1 MENKKIIVID
11 HANIMHK
18 AIFAFRNNYSVP
30 ATFTYCAMIIGYLK
44 KIGFNSKEDEVILA
58 IDYGKS
64 WRKLEDPTYKKQRKA
79 MREEIES
86 PEWWAEMYGE
96 FNNFLPILEKA
107 LPWYFVKLYNIEADD
122 IASVC
127 CRYYKDKEI
136 ILISADNDWTM
147 LCHYS
152 NVKVFSPYNKKY
164 KIIKN
169 PMKVLLDKIQGD
181 KCLDGNTYITM
192 NSGNKLPIK
201 NVKIGDVVAGYNFHT
216 KKVIPSKVLKT
227 GTSKS
232 IERLLLFLDNDK
244 CPLKITPNHRVYT
257 KYEWKEAHK
266 LQKGEII
273 YKYNELKLLSNGRKI
288 RKIINTKT
296 KSRRKFINYNITT
309 ETQNYFASD
318 CLVHNSDNLLTKPS
332 SEMEFE
338 RRKKIVNL
346 LELPTHIESEIRE
359 QLDKFTPKGTNLY
372 KIKFKTI
379 RERFAQLYNLQK
391 EVK

>member
-79 MREEIES
+79 IREEIES

-127 CRYYKDKEI
+127 CRYYKDNEI

-169 PMKVLLDKIQGD
+169 PMKVLLEKIQGD
-181 KCLDGNTYITM
+181 I
-192 NSGNKLPIK
+192 
-201 NVKIGDVVAGYNFHT
+201 
-216 KKVIPSKVLKT
+216 
-227 GTSKS
+227 
-232 IERLLLFLDNDK
+232 
-244 CPLKITPNHRVYT
+244 
-257 KYEWKEAHK
+257 
-266 LQKGEII
+266 
-273 YKYNELKLLSNGRKI
+273 
-288 RKIINTKT
+288 
-296 KSRRKFINYNITT
+296 
-309 ETQNYFASD
+309 
-318 CLVHNSDNLLTKPS
+318 SDNLLTKPS
-332 SEMEFE
+332 SEREFE

-346 LELPTHIESEIRE
+346 LELPIHIETEIRK
-359 QLDKFTPKGTNLY
+359 QFDKFTPKGINLY

-379 RERFAQLYNLQK
+379 RERFAQLYKLQGKFYK
-391 EVK
+391 EKNECDEPEIHGDSYGDR

>member
-1 MENKKIIVID
+1 
-11 HANIMHK
+11 
-18 AIFAFRNNYSVP
+18 
-30 ATFTYCAMIIGYLK
+30 
-44 KIGFNSKEDEVILA
+44 
-58 IDYGKS
+58 
-64 WRKLEDPTYKKQRKA
+64 
-79 MREEIES
+79 
-86 PEWWAEMYGE
+86 
-96 FNNFLPILEKA
+96 
-107 LPWYFVKLYNIEADD
+107 
-122 IASVC
+122 
-127 CRYYKDKEI
+127 
-136 ILISADNDWTM
+136 
-147 LCHYS
+147 
-152 NVKVFSPYNKKY
+152 
-164 KIIKN
+164 
-169 PMKVLLDKIQGD
+169 
-181 KCLDGNTYITM
+181 
-192 NSGNKLPIK
+192 
-201 NVKIGDVVAGYNFHT
+201 VVAGYNFHT